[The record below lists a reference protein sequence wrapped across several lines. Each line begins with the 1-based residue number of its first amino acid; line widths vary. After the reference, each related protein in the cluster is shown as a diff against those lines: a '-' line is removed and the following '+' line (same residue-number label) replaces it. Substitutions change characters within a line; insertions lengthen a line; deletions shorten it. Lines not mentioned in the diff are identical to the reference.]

1 MGTAKESLTRREY
14 QSELDGIRAIALI
27 VVLIYHTGFTLFSGG
42 YLGVDVFFVLSG
54 YLITNLVLSHF
65 DQKKFS
71 YSDFFER
78 RARRIFPALYV
89 VLLACILPAWFLLV
103 PPDMLSFVNS
113 QSSAAAFLSNVFF
126 WRESNYFDTSSELKP
141 LLHTW
146 SLAVEFQF
154 YLIYP
159 IYIWLAYRLFPKY
172 IFQVTALCFLISLIL
187 SHWGAIVK
195 PTPNYYLLPT
205 RAWELLY
212 GALIAIWITKH
223 GKKNTPLTINSLTAD
238 FLSMVGLLLILVPV
252 FFFTNETP
260 FPSAYALIPTT
271 GTALIIIFSGYSS
284 ILYKLLTFRPLTYL
298 GLISYSAYLWHQPIY
313 AFIRQMEE
321 YLPYQGVWIAALV
334 ATLAL
339 ASMTYHFIENPFR
352 SRSKISSRSFYST
365 TCTALV
371 GLFGFGVITNAT
383 NGFENRFHLPVNLQT
398 QYELPTTDNGWCFY
412 SVDTNRKLPL
422 GIAGTQCA
430 VGKKQDFQ
438 YQGLL
443 VGDST
448 AGHFEPFWDQVGEV
462 INAKISS
469 ITTNWCYP
477 SLTENFTR
485 NKDTPAFDQC
495 LFNRQYVKDHAKD
508 YDFIVLSGLWMQLKT
523 ENKLSEV
530 DDLVNYLITDLN
542 KKVIIMA
549 QAPMFDR
556 VSILKS
562 IYMHHNPKIIDKDLD
577 ARAVNKNFNL
587 LADNN
592 TNLYFITRE
601 QLFSDNTTDIPKLT
615 QEGLPYS
622 LDGIH
627 LSIYGSFKAAE
638 NFIENHR
645 QSNLEEFISERMIN

>member
-1 MGTAKESLTRREY
+1 VGIAKESLPLREY

-27 VVLIYHTGFTLFSGG
+27 VVLIYHTGSSLFSGG
-42 YLGVDVFFVLSG
+42 YVGVDVFFVLSG
-54 YLITNLVLSHF
+54 YLITNIVLTHF
-65 DQKKFS
+65 EQKKFN

-89 VLLACILPAWFLLV
+89 VLVACTLPAWFLFV

-113 QSSAAAFLSNVFF
+113 QSSAAAFLSNIFF

-159 IYIWLAYRLFPKY
+159 LYIWLAYRLFPKY
-172 IFQVTALCFLISLIL
+172 LFHATALCFIVSLCL

-212 GALIAIWITKH
+212 GALVAIWITKH
-223 GKKNTPLTINSLTAD
+223 SKNRALNIGKLKADLITA
-238 FLSMVGLLLILVPV
+238 VGLLLIIGPV
-252 FFFTNETP
+252 FFFTNKTP

-271 GTALIIIFSGYSS
+271 GAAIIIIFSKYSS
-284 ILYKLLTFRPLTYL
+284 FSYRLLTLKPLTYL

-313 AFIRQMEE
+313 AFIRQLEE
-321 YLPYQGVWIAALV
+321 YLSSQGVWAAAIV
-334 ATLAL
+334 ATIIL
-339 ASMTYHFIENPFR
+339 ASATYHFIENPFR
-352 SRSKISSRSFYST
+352 SRSKISTRSFYST
-365 TCTALV
+365 TCTAMV
-371 GLFGFGVITNAT
+371 GLFGFGFITNAT
-383 NGFENRFHLPVNLQT
+383 NGFENRFQLPENLQA

-412 SVDTNRKLPL
+412 SVDTNRQLPL
-422 GIAGTQCA
+422 GEAGTQCA
-430 VGKKQDFQ
+430 VGKKQGYQ

-448 AGHFEPFWDQVGEV
+448 AGHFEPFWDEVGIE
-462 INAKISS
+462 INAKINSV
-469 ITTNWCYP
+469 TTNWCYP
-477 SLTENFTR
+477 SLTDNFTWS
-485 NKDTPAFDQC
+485 KDTPAFDQC

-508 YDFIVLSGLWMQLKT
+508 YDFIVLSGLWMQLES

-530 DDLVNYLITDLN
+530 EELLNYLITDLD

-549 QAPMFDR
+549 QAPLFDR
-556 VSILKS
+556 ISILKS
-562 IYMHHNPKIIDKDLD
+562 IYMHHNPKIIDKDVDVRLI
-577 ARAVNKNFNL
+577 NKNFNL

-601 QLFSDNTTDIPKLT
+601 QLFANNSEDILKVT
-615 QEGLPYS
+615 SEGLPYS

-638 NFIENHR
+638 NFLEHHR
-645 QSNLEEFISERMIN
+645 QSSLEEFIAKRIIN